1 MIILNHLFHLAYD
14 ADNNEAGINNNRKYL
29 LTKRK
34 IENYNIMIDGRN
46 FCDQPINDLRKEYD
60 EVRKKTAGQGDDYT
74 TGYLLNYE
82 YFK

>member
-1 MIILNHLFHLAYD
+1 
-14 ADNNEAGINNNRKYL
+14 
-29 LTKRK
+29 
-34 IENYNIMIDGRN
+34 MIDGRN